1 MNEQQ
6 LNAHVDAIIRR
17 AKQAPPIYLTRHVQ
31 VGVDSAMY
39 NLNNP
44 IDHLD
49 LSQTQLGGLDGWQ
62 VVGTIYKQVSASYNH
77 GLSHLTASGGN
88 VIAVY
93 VVLQL
98 TLTGENADLL
108 RGEISEY
115 VRKNLQTSLT
125 AVNSE

>member
-6 LNAHVDAIIRR
+6 LNAHVDAIVRR
-17 AKQAPPIYLTRHVQ
+17 AKQAPPIFLTRHVQ

-49 LSQTQLGGLDGWQ
+49 LSQIQLAGLNGWQ
-62 VVGTIYKQVSASYNH
+62 VVGTIPKTVSASYNH
-77 GLSHLTASGGN
+77 GLNHFTASGGN

-98 TLTGENADLL
+98 TLNSDNADLL

-115 VRKNLQTSLT
+115 VRKHLQTSLT
-125 AVNSE
+125 AVGA

>member
-31 VGVDSAMY
+31 VGVDSSIY
-39 NLNNP
+39 NINNP
-44 IDHLD
+44 TNQLN
-49 LSQTQLGGLDGWQ
+49 LSQIQLAGLNGWQ
-62 VVGTIYKQVSASYNH
+62 VVATIPKTASESYNH
-77 GLSHLTASGGN
+77 GLNHFTASGGN
-88 VIAVY
+88 VIAAY

-98 TLTGENADLL
+98 TLTGDNADVL

-115 VRKNLQTSLT
+115 VRNHLQVSLT
-125 AVNSE
+125 AVNT